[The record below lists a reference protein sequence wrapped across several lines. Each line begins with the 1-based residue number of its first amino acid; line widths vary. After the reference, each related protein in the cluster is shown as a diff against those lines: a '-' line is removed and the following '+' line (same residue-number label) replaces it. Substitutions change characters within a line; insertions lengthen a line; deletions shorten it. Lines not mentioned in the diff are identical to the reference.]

1 MLLETTIGGGMEV
14 RWGSYRVALLI
25 KRWAIKFPRTNSWPR
40 FQEGLLAN
48 RQERKLARNGWPEL
62 CPVVF
67 SDPFGLILVMPKAR
81 PLTNQEWANLG
92 PFGPIELFTRPTEI
106 IPGEAKRSSV
116 GVLADGRT
124 VIINYVDHGWPSQDE
139 RSGS

>member
-1 MLLETTIGGGMEV
+1 MEV
-14 RWGSYRVALLI
+14 RWGSYRVVLLV
-25 KRWAIKFPRTNSWPR
+25 KRWAIKFPRANSWQR

-62 CPVVF
+62 CPVMLA
-67 SDPFGLILVMPKAR
+67 DPLGLILVMPKAR
-81 PLTNQEWANLG
+81 PLTNEEWANLG

-116 GVLADGRT
+116 GILDDGRT
-124 VIINYVDHGWPSQDE
+124 VIINYVDHGWPWQGD
-139 RSGS
+139 RSAS